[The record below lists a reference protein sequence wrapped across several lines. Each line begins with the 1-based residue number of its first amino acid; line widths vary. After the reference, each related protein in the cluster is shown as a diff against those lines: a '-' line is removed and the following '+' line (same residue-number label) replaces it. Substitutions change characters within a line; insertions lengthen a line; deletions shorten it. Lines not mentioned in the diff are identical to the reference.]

1 MPLVLQAKLLRVL
14 ETSEFIKVGDIKST
28 RVNLRIITATNR
40 DLQKE
45 VDDGRFRADLFY
57 RLNIFTINLPTLRE
71 RKNDILLLANHY
83 LHLYN
88 SKWKRQIT
96 GMNNEFLVQLI
107 KHEWRGNIRELKNI
121 IERAVITANSKIK
134 NRGKRHLKTLSVH

>member
-1 MPLVLQAKLLRVL
+1 M